1 MQNRQGRIEIYMGP
15 AVSTSGEGPQ
25 SEVTRVTPRRLASS
39 PDRPAPPTPLPL
51 ARTTPIYEEWGPDQ
65 WEQAQ
70 WPLRRTLR
78 MLAGWVLRFCFLR
91 WIRRRHDLTAQHVR
105 ALFEHLGG
113 LWIEVGRLLS
123 RRTDLFS
130 SVYTEELARIEQP
143 RLAVPFEV
151 TRLLFEREFQVPIE
165 TEFAEFS
172 ETPIAVHPFAEVY
185 RGRLRSGKEVTVKVQ
200 RPDVPAIFAR
210 DMGILHTVVRIVEG
224 LRIWPHL
231 RWKELVWELEH
242 VLTQESDLRYEAAN
256 LRRMRKKLRRHK
268 IYVPRVHRRLCS
280 ARILTIEYTE
290 APTLRDAMA
299 LSRENQLLYCHW
311 LKVNGISPKKIGKR
325 LMHTFL
331 RQVLEENLF
340 HTNMSPENVVLLRD
354 GRIGLL
360 GFSNVSSLEKYF
372 LSVYGLSLRALSER
386 DYVRVVDYLFLECDI
401 LPAVEL
407 SQLRVEIGRL
417 LRAYESRSALQGVPY
432 HEKSFLA
439 LSHEINRAMI
449 SRRVVLSWQSVN
461 LSRAWMNLDDSL
473 AFLLPDIDV
482 VKMFGQYFTACDS
495 RRWKAVYSKGF
506 GTLAG
511 SLVSNITEQWMFF
524 SSQLRKK
531 AQVFQGVTSKA
542 SYFAS
547 LLFKFG
553 ARIGVLGVLAA
564 VWVFSN
570 EHLPR
575 LVGRFHQT
583 ALGQL
588 TNRAPDFPM
597 AVWIL
602 ILLAGV
608 YVVHLLRRTAS
619 RMEEHEARLP

>member
-1 MQNRQGRIEIYMGP
+1 MGP
-15 AVSTSGEGPQ
+15 AVSRSGDGPQ
-25 SEVTRVTPRRLASS
+25 SAVRPETPRRLASS
-39 PDRPAPPTPLPL
+39 PDRPAPPTALPL
-51 ARTTPIYEEWGPDQ
+51 ARVAPVYEEWGPDQ

-70 WPLRRTLR
+70 WPLRRTMR
-78 MLAGWVLRFCFLR
+78 MLAAWVLRFCFLR
-91 WIRRRHDLTAQHVR
+91 WIRRRNDLAAQHVR

-130 SVYTEELARIEQP
+130 SVYTDELARIEQP
-143 RLAVPFEV
+143 RLAVSFEV

-165 TEFAEFS
+165 SEFAEFC
-172 ETPIAVHPFAEVY
+172 ETPMAVQPFAEVY
-185 RGRLRSGKEVTVKVQ
+185 RARLVNGQEVTVKVQ

-210 DMGILHTVVRIVEG
+210 DMSILNTVVRIVEG

-268 IYVPRVHRRLCS
+268 IYVPRVYRRLCS
-280 ARILTIEYTE
+280 ARILTIEYLD

-299 LSRENQLLYCHW
+299 LSRENSLLYSHW
-311 LKVNGISPKKIGKR
+311 LKVNRISPKKIGKR

-340 HTNMSPENVVLLRD
+340 HTNMSPDNVLLLRD
-354 GRIGLL
+354 GRLGLV

-407 SQLRVEIGRL
+407 SLLRVEIGRL
-417 LRAYESRSALQGVPY
+417 LRAYESRAALEGVPY

-449 SRRVVLSWQSVN
+449 RRRVVLSWQSVN
-461 LSRAWMNLDDSL
+461 ISRAWMNLDDSL
-473 AFLLPDIDV
+473 AFLLPDINA
-482 VKMFGQYFTACDS
+482 VKMFGEYFKSCDA
-495 RRWKAVYSKGF
+495 RRWKAVYSKGVGSF
-506 GTLAG
+506 AG
-511 SLVSNITEQWMFF
+511 SLVSTITEQWMFF
-524 SSQLRKK
+524 SAQLRKK

-542 SYFAS
+542 SYFAA
-547 LLFKFG
+547 LLLRFG
-553 ARIGVLGVLAA
+553 ARVGVLGVLAGL
-564 VWVFSN
+564 WVFSN

-575 LVGRFHQT
+575 LIGRLHQT
-583 ALGQL
+583 AIGQL
-588 TNRAPDFPM
+588 TNRAPDFPLP
-597 AVWIL
+597 VWIV
-602 ILLAGV
+602 ILLMGV
-608 YVVHLLRRTAS
+608 YVVLLLRRTS
-619 RMEEHEARLP
+619 RRMEENEARLP